1 LTSPALSRQSPAVH
15 IVAVGKTDVG
25 QKRDHNED
33 TLLLDPALSLYIVCD
48 GMGGHAAGE
57 VASQHAA
64 RTVQRVIAEQKAT
77 LDEFG
82 KKHDVGEVRERV
94 IQLLE
99 NAVNQ
104 ACSEIYGM
112 ATADSGKAGMGT
124 TLVMMIVVN
133 GKGLMAHVG
142 DSRLYMVR
150 QGQIHQ
156 LTEDHSYTAEMIKRG
171 KMTREQARQSPYA
184 NVITRAVGIQKNVQ
198 VDTLL
203 FDIIPGDTFLLC
215 SDGLHGYT
223 EDPNDLAETLSDG
236 EIDKLAQKLID
247 LANTRGG
254 KDNISAVVL
263 RAVADPE
270 DKVLEEQRATE
281 VNLKLD
287 TLKKIPLFRY
297 LTYQELV
304 KVLNITYL
312 ETYEAA
318 AQIIKEGD
326 SGEEL
331 YIVLA
336 GRVVVSRAAQEIV
349 ELHPGVHFGEMAL
362 VDQSPRSATVTA
374 KDPTRLL
381 VVQRRS
387 FYTLIRKEPVLAVKL
402 LWSFVQV
409 LSRRLRETNEQLSGA
424 RSALESRDIPFMEIE
439 DVDEHADTQPKAP
452 TPVAL
457 GGGGLA
463 TADETPAAAA
473 AAAGGPAKE

>member
-1 LTSPALSRQSPAVH
+1 MH
-15 IVAVGKTDVG
+15 IVAYGQTDVG

-33 TLLLDPALSLYIVCD
+33 FLLVDEEVGLYVVCD

-57 VASQHAA
+57 VASEHAA
-64 RTVQRVIAEQKAT
+64 TTAQRVVKDGKAAIEEFKKKDSPETREKLIQLVELAVQR
-77 LDEFG
+77 
-82 KKHDVGEVRERV
+82 
-94 IQLLE
+94 
-99 NAVNQ
+99 
-104 ACSEIYGM
+104 ACSEIFQM

-124 TLVMMIVVN
+124 TLIMVLVV
-133 GKGLMAHVG
+133 GDKGLMAHVG

-156 LTEDHSYTAEMIKRG
+156 LSEDHSYCTEMIKRG
-171 KMTREQARQSPYA
+171 KMTREQARNSPYA
-184 NVITRAVGIQKNVQ
+184 NVITRAVGIQESVQ

-203 FDIIPGDTFLLC
+203 FDILPGDTFLLC

-223 EDPNDLAETLSDG
+223 EDPNELAELLSG
-236 EIDKLAQKLID
+236 EDSKAVPKTLID
-247 LANTRGG
+247 VANQRGG
-254 KDNISAVVL
+254 KDNITALIVRGVSDEADQVVEQK
-263 RAVADPE
+263 RAE
-270 DKVLEEQRATE
+270 E
-281 VNLKLD
+281 VNLKLE

-312 ETYEAA
+312 ESYETGTH
-318 AQIIKEGD
+318 ILKEGE

-336 GRVVVSRAAQEIV
+336 GKVSVSRGGTEIV
-349 ELHPGVHFGEMAL
+349 DLHPGVHFGEMAL
-362 VDQSPRSATVTA
+362 VDQSPRSATITA
-374 KDPTRLL
+374 KEPTRLL

-424 RSALESRDIPFMEIE
+424 RSALETSKDIPFLEVN
-439 DVDEHADTQPKAP
+439 DFDA
-452 TPVAL
+452 
-457 GGGGLA
+457 
-463 TADETPAAAA
+463 
-473 AAAGGPAKE
+473 

>member
-1 LTSPALSRQSPAVH
+1 MH
-15 IVAVGKTDVG
+15 IVAIGKTDVG
-25 QKRDHNED
+25 LKRDHNED
-33 TLLLDPALSLYIVCD
+33 QLLMDPALGLYVVCD

-57 VASQHAA
+57 VASAHAVK
-64 RTVQRVIAEQKAT
+64 TVQRVLQEQQGLIEDA
-77 LDEFG
+77 
-82 KKHDVGEVRERV
+82 KKDVGDARDRLVTAVEV
-94 IQLLE
+94 
-99 NAVNQ
+99 AVNT
-104 ACSEIYGM
+104 ACSEIFNM
-112 ATADSGKAGMGT
+112 ATADTGKAGMGT
-124 TLVMMIVVN
+124 TLVMMVVVG
-133 GKGLMAHVG
+133 GKGLMGHVG

-150 QGQIHQ
+150 AGQIHQ
-156 LTEDHSYTAEMIKRG
+156 LSEDHSYTSEMVKRG
-171 KMTREQARQSPYA
+171 KMTREQARSSPYA

-215 SDGLHGYT
+215 SDGLHGYYD
-223 EDPNDLAETLSDG
+223 DPNDLADSLGGPDPEKVPDV
-236 EIDKLAQKLID
+236 LIQT
-247 LANTRGG
+247 ANNRGG
-254 KDNISAVVL
+254 KDNITAVVL
-263 RAVADPE
+263 RAVADAG
-270 DKVLEEQRATE
+270 DRALEEARATE

-312 ETYEAA
+312 ETYEAG

-336 GRVVVSRAAQEIV
+336 GRVVVSRGTQEIV

-374 KDPTRLL
+374 RDPTRLL

-424 RSALESRDIPFMEIE
+424 RTALESRDLPFMEIE
-439 DVDEHADTQPKAP
+439 DLDSDN
-452 TPVAL
+452 
-457 GGGGLA
+457 
-463 TADETPAAAA
+463 ETTKPA
-473 AAAGGPAKE
+473 G

>member
-1 LTSPALSRQSPAVH
+1 MH
-15 IVAVGKTDVG
+15 IVATGKTDVG

-33 TLLLDPALSLYIVCD
+33 SLLLDPELGLYVVAD

-57 VASQHAA
+57 VASAYAVQ
-64 RTVQRVIAEQKAT
+64 TVQRV
-77 LDEFG
+77 
-82 KKHDVGEVRERV
+82 
-94 IQLLE
+94 LLE
-99 NAVNQ
+99 NKALIDSSGANDGPELREKLIALCETAVNT
-104 ACSEIYGM
+104 ACSEIFTM
-112 ATADSGKAGMGT
+112 AIEDHGKAGMGT
-124 TLVMMIVVN
+124 TLVMMLVIG

-150 QGQIHQ
+150 AGQIHQ
-156 LTEDHSYTAEMIKRG
+156 LSEDHSYTAEMVKRG
-171 KMTREQARQSPYA
+171 KMTREQARSSPYA

-203 FDIIPGDTFLLC
+203 FDIIPGDTFLIC
-215 SDGLHGYT
+215 SDGLHGYYD
-223 EDPNDLAETLSDG
+223 DPNDLAETLSG
-236 EIDKLAQKLID
+236 EDNEKVTKALID
-247 LANTRGG
+247 TANNRGG
-254 KDNISAVVL
+254 KDNITAVML
-263 RAVADPE
+263 RAVADAE
-270 DKVLEEQRATE
+270 DKALEEARATE

-312 ETYEAA
+312 ETYEVGAE
-318 AQIIKEGD
+318 IIKEGD

-336 GRVVVSRAAQEIV
+336 GRVLVSRSGQEIV

-362 VDQSPRSATVTA
+362 VDQSPRSATITA
-374 KDPTRLL
+374 REATRLL

-409 LSRRLRETNEQLSGA
+409 LSRRLRETNEQVTAA
-424 RSALESRDIPFMEIE
+424 RTALESRDLPFMEMDDIE
-439 DVDEHADTQPKAP
+439 NAD
-452 TPVAL
+452 
-457 GGGGLA
+457 G
-463 TADETPAAAA
+463 
-473 AAAGGPAKE
+473 

>member
-1 LTSPALSRQSPAVH
+1 MH

-33 TLLLDPALSLYIVCD
+33 NLLLDPGLGLYVVCD

-57 VASQHAA
+57 VASAHAVA
-64 RTVQRVIAEQKAT
+64 TVQRVLTEQRAVIDDTRKDQSEA
-77 LDEFG
+77 
-82 KKHDVGEVRERV
+82 RERLAMV
-94 IQLLE
+94 CEQ
-99 NAVNQ
+99 AVNT
-104 ACSEIYGM
+104 ACSEIFSM
-112 ATADSGKAGMGT
+112 ATADNGKAGMGT
-124 TLVMMIVVN
+124 TLVMMLVAG
-133 GKGLMAHVG
+133 GKGVMAHVG

-150 QGQIHQ
+150 AGQIHQ
-156 LTEDHSYTAEMIKRG
+156 LSEDHSYTSEMVKRG
-171 KMTREQARQSPYA
+171 KMTREQARTSPYA

-198 VDTLL
+198 VDTLV

-215 SDGLHGYT
+215 SDGLTGYYD
-223 EDPNDLAETLSDG
+223 DPNDLADA
-236 EIDKLAQKLID
+236 LAPTELEKIPDALIAT
-247 LANTRGG
+247 ANQRGG
-254 KDNISAVVL
+254 KDNITAVIL
-263 RAVADPE
+263 RAVADDD
-270 DKVLEEQRATE
+270 DKALEEARASE

-312 ETYEAA
+312 ETYEAGA
-318 AQIIKEGD
+318 EIIKEGD

-331 YIVLA
+331 YVILA
-336 GRVVVSRAAQEIV
+336 GKVLVSRAAQEIV

-374 KDPTRLL
+374 RDATRLL

-424 RSALESRDIPFMEIE
+424 RTALESRDLPFMEI
-439 DVDEHADTQPKAP
+439 DELDSTDGEPQ
-452 TPVAL
+452 
-457 GGGGLA
+457 
-463 TADETPAAAA
+463 
-473 AAAGGPAKE
+473 

>member
-1 LTSPALSRQSPAVH
+1 MH

-33 TLLLDPALSLYIVCD
+33 NLLLDPGLGLYVVCD

-57 VASQHAA
+57 VASSHAVA
-64 RTVQRVIAEQKAT
+64 TVQRVITEQRAAIDDTRKDQSEA
-77 LDEFG
+77 
-82 KKHDVGEVRERV
+82 RERLAT
-94 IQLLE
+94 ICEQ
-99 NAVNQ
+99 AVNT
-104 ACSEIYGM
+104 ACSEIFSM
-112 ATADSGKAGMGT
+112 ATADNGKAGMGT
-124 TLVMMIVVN
+124 TLVMMLVAG
-133 GKGLMAHVG
+133 GKGVMAHVG

-150 QGQIHQ
+150 AGQIHQ
-156 LTEDHSYTAEMIKRG
+156 LSEDHSYTSEMVKRG
-171 KMTREQARQSPYA
+171 KMTREQARTSPYA

-198 VDTLL
+198 VDTLV

-215 SDGLHGYT
+215 SDGLHGYYD
-223 EDPNDLAETLSDG
+223 DPNDLADALAPPETEKIPD
-236 EIDKLAQKLID
+236 ALIAT
-247 LANTRGG
+247 ANQRGG
-254 KDNISAVVL
+254 KDNITAVIL
-263 RAVADPE
+263 RAVADDD
-270 DKVLEEQRATE
+270 DKALEEARASE

-312 ETYEAA
+312 ETYEAGA
-318 AQIIKEGD
+318 EIIKEGD

-331 YIVLA
+331 YVILA
-336 GRVVVSRAAQEIV
+336 GKVLVSRAAQEIV
-349 ELHPGVHFGEMAL
+349 ELHPGVHFGEMAH

-374 KDPTRLL
+374 RDATRLL

-424 RSALESRDIPFMEIE
+424 RTALESRDLPFMEI
-439 DVDEHADTQPKAP
+439 DELDSTDGEPQ
-452 TPVAL
+452 
-457 GGGGLA
+457 
-463 TADETPAAAA
+463 
-473 AAAGGPAKE
+473 